1 MKKAVL
7 IMLAL
12 VSSLVSAQN
21 LQNANWLFGEY
32 AGLNFNPSPPPG
44 PLLPS
49 TSTGMDAHEGCAT
62 ISAPDGT
69 LLFYTDSNKVWNKNH
84 QVMPNGTGLV
94 GSAEG
99 SQNAVIIPRPGD
111 NTRFFVVTLDGYM
124 GTQKGLYYSE
134 VDMTLNSGLGD
145 VISAT
150 KNTVLNDH
158 TGTPL
163 DGGYNGVG
171 NLSHRITYY
180 PHSNGHDYW
189 LVTQIDKWVFSHLVT
204 DTGIVL
210 NAAQA
215 SAAPWIANYGPAA
228 TGQMKIS
235 PNGTRIAMAY
245 TKDATGMGAVFLGD
259 FVPATG
265 QVVMNPVMINT
276 LWGDYWGL
284 EFSPNSQILY
294 YTREAEVYAYEIGSR
309 KTVQVGTFTDPD
321 VSMQLAIDGRIYVAT
336 REIDKISHIKFPD
349 VFGTGCTYEYAVV
362 PLNGRLSHRGLPGW
376 VYWQNQKLWPRT
388 FSSTFIRAEPRDILT
403 DTNDN
408 VYYMGTM
415 HNYSEPINV
424 RSHEDPNF
432 IVPYWNEHTLP
443 GFNPANYSQP
453 QYSDSQLFKFDKYG
467 NMVWHKPLPF
477 FFKDAHMRK
486 TVSHI
491 FIYKDAANSGDTFTK
506 EVIDY
511 NNNTIVGPVTHT
523 WGYYNGLDQ
532 NGYEMYIKNV
542 SSNNFLIT
550 LVNPLTNAIT
560 GTLSVNLSGT
570 ILSGSL
576 GLNVAYCA
584 SNDYIFV
591 GTTGAMGTTKVA
603 HVKRSGSTHTY
614 VTILFSYANAAY
626 TKFQHLFF
634 NNRLFLGYFNRD
646 IYVTFDGPSSP
657 VNATIKIFNY
667 GGGTF
672 TGTGTTITFPGDY
685 VYTMTA
691 GNNKVLYVGHKR
703 LYEGFASGGFA
714 PTGVIT
720 FPGETAGKVAN
731 YDATG
736 NIIVAGKYW
745 KQNVLTL
752 PGSTQNLLAYGG
764 GYTYP
769 SNPYTYT
776 TAGAGHHFITKFKTV
791 TGGYDFYRPVVT
803 VANEGTELSTG
814 TKIMLYPNPVIRE
827 LTIEIAAG
835 YTQFEVYGIEGKL
848 MASGPISSKEPLKLD
863 VSGYAGGT
871 YFIKMFN
878 DKGEAETKQFLKL

>member
-21 LQNANWLFGEY
+21 LHNANWLFGEY

-69 LLFYTDSNKVWNKNH
+69 LLFYTNSNTVWIKNH
-84 QVMPNGTGLV
+84 QVMPNGSGLV

-145 VISAT
+145 VIAAT

-215 SAAPWIANYGPAA
+215 SAAPWVANYGPAA

-294 YTREAEVYAYEIGSR
+294 YTRETGVYAYEIGSR

-336 REIDKISHIKFPD
+336 REIDRISHIKFPD
-349 VFGTGCTYEYAVV
+349 VFGVGCTYEYAVV

-376 VYWQNQKLWPRT
+376 IYWQNQKLWPRT
-388 FSSTFIRAEPRDILT
+388 FGSTFLRAEPRDVQT
-403 DTNDN
+403 DDLGN
-408 VYYMGTM
+408 VYYLGSM
-415 HNYSEPINV
+415 HNYMFPINV
-424 RSHEDPNF
+424 RSHEDPSF
-432 IVPYWNEHTLP
+432 VMPYWEEHLQP
-443 GFNPANYSQP
+443 GFNPSNYSQP
-453 QYSDSQLFKFDKYG
+453 QMTFSQLIKLDKYG
-467 NMVWHKPLPF
+467 NTLWQKPL
-477 FFKDAHMRK
+477 DYLWEQTHIRK
-486 TVSHI
+486 TNDRI
-491 FIYKDAANSGDTFTK
+491 FIYKDSGSAPDPYVK
-506 EVIDY
+506 QVISL
-511 NNNTIVGPVTHT
+511 NNTTIMAPFVHT
-523 WGYYNGLDQ
+523 WGEYNGLDQ
-532 NGYEMYIKNV
+532 NGYEIFV
-542 SSNNFLIT
+542 RRIATNNFIVSLI
-550 LVNPLTNAIT
+550 NPNTNAVVSTIPVSIA
-560 GTLSVNLSGT
+560 GTMLHNSAWLK
-570 ILSGSL
+570 IAYIAGS
-576 GLNVAYCA
+576 
-584 SNDYIFV
+584 DYLFV
-591 GTTGAMGTTKVA
+591 GEYL
-603 HVKRSGSTHTY
+603 H
-614 VTILFSYANAAY
+614 
-626 TKFQHLFF
+626 
-634 NNRLFLGYFNRD
+634 
-646 IYVTFDGPSSP
+646 PC
-657 VNATIKIFNY
+657 
-667 GGGTF
+667 
-672 TGTGTTITFPGDY
+672 
-685 VYTMTA
+685 
-691 GNNKVLYVGHKR
+691 
-703 LYEGFASGGFA
+703 
-714 PTGVIT
+714 PT
-720 FPGETAGKVAN
+720 P
-731 YDATG
+731 
-736 NIIVAGKYW
+736 
-745 KQNVLTL
+745 
-752 PGSTQNLLAYGG
+752 P
-764 GYTYP
+764 
-769 SNPYTYT
+769 
-776 TAGAGHHFITKFKTV
+776 
-791 TGGYDFYRPVVT
+791 
-803 VANEGTELSTG
+803 
-814 TKIMLYPNPVIRE
+814 
-827 LTIEIAAG
+827 
-835 YTQFEVYGIEGKL
+835 
-848 MASGPISSKEPLKLD
+848 
-863 VSGYAGGT
+863 
-871 YFIKMFN
+871 
-878 DKGEAETKQFLKL
+878 